1 MEEKKANKKKLLVRY
16 LVLAACILVIAAIT
30 VISVF
35 AANNWFKPTLSV
47 EKPDDG
53 QVNVPDD
60 NPGGNKPDDNPDD
73 GKPDDKPDD
82 KPTDADTSWL
92 TPVATVNVITPY
104 DFTENV
110 SLKNCWHF
118 HAGLDL
124 AADVGTAVVCCFDGT
139 VESIVLDDQ
148 LDGNTVTVSHANGL
162 KTVYSFL
169 TPDENIKVGA
179 SVKRGELLGTVAEP
193 TGSECSLAPH
203 IHFEVVKNGV
213 NDDPELYLDISEK

>member
-35 AANNWFKPTLSV
+35 AANNWFRPNLSV
-47 EKPDDG
+47 DKPDDG
-53 QVNVPDD
+53 QVNTPDD
-60 NPGGNKPDDNPDD
+60 NNPDDNKPVNPD
-73 GKPDDKPDD
+73 DDKPN
-82 KPTDADTSWL
+82 KPTDAETSWL
-92 TPVATVNVITPY
+92 TPIATVNVITPY
-104 DFTENV
+104 DFTEDV

-124 AADVGTAVVCCFDGT
+124 AADVGTAVVCCFDGK
-139 VESIVLDDQ
+139 VESIVLGDQ

-179 SVKRGELLGTVAEP
+179 EVKRGELLGTVAEP
-193 TGSECSLAPH
+193 TGSECSLSPH

-213 NDDPELYLDISEK
+213 SDDPELYLDISEK